1 MKKFLLLMLF
11 VLKVVLISSPIIGIL
26 ILTGILNSMVSSWF
40 TFLLILEI
48 PAVALSIFLAF
59 ILDPID
65 TLDDAF
71 DL

>member
-26 ILTGILNSMVSSWF
+26 VLTCILNSMVSSWF

>member
-11 VLKVVLISSPIIGIL
+11 VLKGVLISSPIIGIL
-26 ILTGILNSMVSSWF
+26 VLTCILNSMVSSWF